1 MGPNPTYDVAYPYS
15 SFKFD
20 RSFYVNTTMMGEDV
34 SYPVG
39 DPNGS
44 GLLYVQDLEKKL
56 RLLGRRAYSDV
67 VLGAIWCLKL

>member
-44 GLLYVQDLEKKL
+44 GLLYVQDLE
-56 RLLGRRAYSDV
+56 RRSCGCLV
-67 VLGAIWCLKL
+67 VEPILTLFLVPSGV